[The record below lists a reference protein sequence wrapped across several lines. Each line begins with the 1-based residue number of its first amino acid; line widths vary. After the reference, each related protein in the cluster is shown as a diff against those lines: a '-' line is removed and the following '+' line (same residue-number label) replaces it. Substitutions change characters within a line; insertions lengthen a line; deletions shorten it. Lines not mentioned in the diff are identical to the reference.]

1 MLLKLKN
8 IPIEPIFKSR
18 YGLRYEL
25 SLEPGWRDTLD
36 FLGIRTPQLLLES
49 LNRKRVI
56 RNVIS

>member
-18 YGLRYEL
+18 YELRYEL

-49 LNRKRVI
+49 LTV
-56 RNVIS
+56 NVLYAT